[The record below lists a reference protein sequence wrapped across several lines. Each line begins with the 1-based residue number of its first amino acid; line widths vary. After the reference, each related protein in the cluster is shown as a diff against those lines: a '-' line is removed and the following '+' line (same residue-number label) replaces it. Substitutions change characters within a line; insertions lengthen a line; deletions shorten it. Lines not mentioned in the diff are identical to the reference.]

1 MKYTVHLYPI
11 VMVKVE
17 GVEAASQ
24 EEAIKKAEAQT
35 DLHFLGTPYLPQN
48 VTGVVYADDIDCFH
62 VDEENDPQY
71 ERSCWYDKNGC
82 PL

>member
-17 GVEAASQ
+17 GVEAESQ
-24 EEAIKKAEAQT
+24 VEAIKKAEMQT
-35 DLHFLGTPYLPQN
+35 DLNALFAG
-48 VTGVVYADDIDCFH
+48 YADDIDCFH
-62 VDEENDPQY
+62 VDEEGDTEYANSQ
-71 ERSCWYDKNGC
+71 WYDKNYL